1 MILTAIAIGL
11 ILIGLI
17 LMYSIDTER
26 ESPGFYVFSL
36 ISLLAMGIILG
47 SELSTTFTTKYKQ
60 KPIVHVECNGSKCD
74 TTYIYKFK

>member
-1 MILTAIAIGL
+1 MIITAITIVL

-17 LMYSIDTER
+17 LMYNFDTER
-26 ESPGFYVFSL
+26 ESAGFHAFSL
-36 ISLLAMGIILG
+36 ISLLVMGIILG
-47 SELSTTFTTKYKQ
+47 AELSTTFTTKYKK